1 MTAPDPFQYVREELA
16 AVRESVHDD
25 LAATRGDMTAL
36 AAEVR
41 GYMARQEPRIAVLEH
56 RVGVAENSKKDNRA
70 VWVALAIAALAWV
83 PDILQLL
90 GK

>member
-16 AVRESVHDD
+16 AVREAVHDD
-25 LAATRGDMTAL
+25 LAATRADMTAL
-36 AAEVR
+36 ATEVR

-56 RVGVAENSKKDNRA
+56 RVAVAEAAKKDNRA
-70 VWVALAIAALAWV
+70 TWFAFAVAALAWV
-83 PDILQLL
+83 PDLLQLL